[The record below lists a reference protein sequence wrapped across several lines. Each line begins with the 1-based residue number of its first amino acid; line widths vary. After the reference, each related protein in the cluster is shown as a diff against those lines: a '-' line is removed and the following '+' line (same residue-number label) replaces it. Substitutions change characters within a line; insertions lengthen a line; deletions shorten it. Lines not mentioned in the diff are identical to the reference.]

1 MNINLWDHKFCPGL
15 PKEGQPRIP
24 QTKNHRGTGYDID
37 GKCQSWEAW
46 NFVESMSQSSVVERH
61 VPLFSL
67 PVDPPEVKN
76 SKVTEKVTGPQAW
89 KPDRFP
95 NQHLMG
101 ASPGELEKNF
111 RGP

>member
-1 MNINLWDHKFCPGL
+1 MNKNLADHKFSPSL

-46 NFVESMSQSSVVERH
+46 NFVEFLSQSSVVERH

-67 PVDPPEVKN
+67 PLDPPEVKN
-76 SKVTEKVTGPQAW
+76 SKVTEKLPGH
-89 KPDRFP
+89 KLGKDRFP

-101 ASPGELEKNF
+101 ESWKKNF
-111 RGP
+111 WGP